1 MKINHFSAIFDD
13 SGCHSK
19 GEITHFINKWFQ
31 NTIINKRQHKMC
43 QKKEETNFKDIS
55 IFESMKMSLD
65 YLKNYTYLIHT

>member
-1 MKINHFSAIFDD
+1 
-13 SGCHSK
+13 
-19 GEITHFINKWFQ
+19 
-31 NTIINKRQHKMC
+31 MC